1 MEKVIF
7 LDRDGVINE
16 KAAPHQYISRWEEF
30 RFLPGVPEAI
40 YSLNEAGYKLVIV
53 SNQRGIARGM
63 MTMEQLNELH
73 ENMCAALEKQ
83 GAHIDAIYV
92 CPHNEGECTC
102 RKPDIGLFLQAE
114 QQFCVDKA
122 QSFMIGDSASDI
134 EAGERYGVRTILV
147 NNEDKLGTVQCKD
160 LCSAADYI
168 LHNRG

>member
-16 KAAPHQYISRWEEF
+16 KAAPHQYITRWEEF

-114 QQFCVDKA
+114 RQFCVDKA